1 MYQVAVCEN
10 NRHERENIYKL
21 CNEILSESGFPFR
34 VASFCGADELLCVLE
49 ESPSAFDLLI
59 LDIKMEP
66 LSGMELARRLRAEG
80 NRVSIIFATGYEEY
94 LREGYDVQPIQY
106 LLKPITKEALYKA
119 INVDLQLNHMP
130 KAIFLSYRNKSIFL
144 ETDQIIY
151 LESQNHNVYIWMKD
165 EVRSFRM
172 SLRQIQESL
181 PDSQFCRCHNSFI
194 VNMAWIRHL
203 SHSEI
208 LLKTGQALPVGRS
221 YYRTLQSNL
230 VRYLNRI

>member
-1 MYQVAVCEN
+1 MYRVAVCEN
-10 NRHERENIYKL
+10 NRHERNNIDKL

-34 VASFCGADELLCVLE
+34 VTSFCGADELLCVLE
-49 ESPSAFDLLI
+49 ENPSAFDLLI
-59 LDIKMEP
+59 LDIRMEP

-106 LLKPITKEALYKA
+106 LLKPITKEALHKA
-119 INVDLQLNHMP
+119 INVDLQLNHIP
-130 KAIFLSYRNKSIFL
+130 KAISLSYGNKSVFL
-144 ETDQIIY
+144 ETGQIIY
-151 LESQNHNVYIWMKD
+151 LESQNHKVYIWMKD

-172 SLRQIQESL
+172 SLRQAQEYL
-181 PDSQFCRCHNSFI
+181 PNSQFCRCHNSFI

-208 LLKTGQALPVGRS
+208 LLKTGQTLPVGRS
-221 YYRTLQSNL
+221 YYRALQSNL